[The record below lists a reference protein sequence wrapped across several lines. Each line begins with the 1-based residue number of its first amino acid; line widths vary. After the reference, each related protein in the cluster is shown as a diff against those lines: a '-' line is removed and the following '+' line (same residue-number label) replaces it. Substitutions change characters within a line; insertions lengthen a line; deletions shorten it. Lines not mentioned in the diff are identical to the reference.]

1 MCLVVR
7 TIRIAPGE
15 SQERHAPVLPTNC
28 SASSGSPG
36 VLHQDMKKYE
46 IGLPEILQK
55 TYLKSINYISEMICF
70 LRSIEVDQKP
80 IIFIHQVDGR

>member
-55 TYLKSINYISEMICF
+55 TYLKNISYISKMI
-70 LRSIEVDQKP
+70 LSLQLIKATRIKSE
-80 IIFIHQVDGR
+80 